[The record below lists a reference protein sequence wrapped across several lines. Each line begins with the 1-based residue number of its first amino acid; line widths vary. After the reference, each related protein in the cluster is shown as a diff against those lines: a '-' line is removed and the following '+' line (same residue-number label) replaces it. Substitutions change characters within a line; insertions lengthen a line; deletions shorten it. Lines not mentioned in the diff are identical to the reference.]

1 MVFEKIQDL
10 PQELKTIIFSF
21 LHVNIRLELLLDS
34 FYPSFKIDVLNE
46 EVKATKRDFGEIL
59 DIYDHLVLSKEICKK
74 FEYLKYHPDLKPTYY
89 KDGTNSVYYSSI
101 KTKRHPLIL
110 EFESFVTFHEKKI
123 TNFQNIPH
131 YMAIVPSI
139 TIYNIHEDTIFII
152 KNKEDWDNLPDNHP
166 KKRSFGKYYN
176 KIVERM
182 KDHLYSFGEDPISI
196 ILKLSRLRC
205 MEQNEKG
212 VIVESQNK
220 FNYDIKK
227 SVIEFIIAWKISN
240 LYKKN
245 LALLKKEITRYTTLY
260 LRTEEMIKQ
269 SKEIKMMKNEEKNSK
284 KLNVC
289 IKKEIRNKKKLE
301 KKKESEELKLMKK
314 EESIM
319 KKIVKM
325 EKKQK
330 RNKIFKQDY
339 LF

>member
-1 MVFEKIQDL
+1 
-10 PQELKTIIFSF
+10 
-21 LHVNIRLELLLDS
+21 
-34 FYPSFKIDVLNE
+34 
-46 EVKATKRDFGEIL
+46 
-59 DIYDHLVLSKEICKK
+59 
-74 FEYLKYHPDLKPTYY
+74 
-89 KDGTNSVYYSSI
+89 
-101 KTKRHPLIL
+101 
-110 EFESFVTFHEKKI
+110 
-123 TNFQNIPH
+123 
-131 YMAIVPSI
+131 
-139 TIYNIHEDTIFII
+139 
-152 KNKEDWDNLPDNHP
+152 
-166 KKRSFGKYYN
+166 
-176 KIVERM
+176 M